1 MASTLFE
8 EDVVRRI
15 HRGALQLGLVVRNFD
30 GFNSLDDSEDEEE
43 MLKKGYV
50 RVAWYPRGREEVVG
64 EGKVNLYD
72 RSLMPGDAVRRN
84 MGDSQRGIVRA
95 VSVSCHLQVV
105 RTKQM
110 VYDVSSQDLEHIM
123 KYTPSRH
130 VVMGSWVGVV
140 RNLYVQLIVCLKNG
154 ARCALSDD
162 SACRLTDVHDYTDE
176 DSAFSCDGFFPGQVL
191 RGPATTFKNATWLS
205 GQQPIL
211 SSKAS
216 FTVTVEEVKVTE
228 LEVHWQTRGLWK
240 DPESDCTDQYDLQP
254 PPRKVTE
261 EMLLRVKPL
270 SYFIAASTQIG
281 DKVMYK
287 IRPGDLDYPR
297 PVTRGNINSF
307 VQPLKTEGIPEVN
320 LGKMGDLKKLDV
332 SSERDS
338 GVCEPRSHQE
348 QGHGDAKE
356 GHDKTEET
364 SGSRKTDEACGGSM
378 DSSRSA
384 TDNSRAGE
392 ISTETS
398 IGADSGTRSETKELG
413 SVTNEGECCDK
424 TEETSSVAMQAS
436 RKTEEALIGSM
447 DSSSGAI
454 KTTKEIS
461 TETNIG
467 SETKG
472 GASCTNEA
480 ISSTQD
486 TSNAVNKAPDDTA
499 MASGGAGGAGSGAVL
514 GSNSEAVDSPRKEN
528 IADLLMYVDEFLD
541 SLGKLQAIKGQLS
554 ENMKELSGAACANI
568 TESAEQKAL
577 SCLLGLSQLS
587 EYHERIANS
596 DGIDGQD
603 YQTEQKINEGLQE
616 LLARAEQPQGYLSQ
630 DASRL
635 QDLKTLMENSSTEST
650 KDIITQVRHL
660 LKLTDAHLLAS
671 SSKEVGDAEV
681 EKLGAAVGKSTSS
694 KNLRRIRGMMLKS
707 RNKRKCEDEKDGS
720 RSSDGEEVWE
730 EDSSEGSSED
740 SDAGSQTDS
749 NASSKGEGS
758 RRHKVVS
765 SLLHRHTKKQHMRM
779 APKRRPPPRPLEVG
793 ERVCVEV
800 THTWTLADVMW
811 QDGTLERG
819 VVSADLVPVHQLDE
833 LEFFPGDFVT
843 KNNESLEN
851 VYGLVC
857 KTDHKERTCLIQW
870 IMRPNQQCNV
880 PTPVNTEEVSVYE
893 LTPHPDFTFNVGD
906 IIVRIADSQRG
917 IATMK
922 KAKSDVKLNSPSALG
937 ANGTHIGGLQ
947 VDQERIDCT
956 QTGDSSTHIGYN
968 MSQMSQENSHIG
980 DCAHTGNAAADT
992 QKGTTQIAT
1001 VAIAGQPGVLSDSC
1015 TPDAVNCQDTPR
1027 DAALAVEHITDVEH
1041 LKENPS
1047 IETIKKSSPVDAAT
1061 TTSLHSCLNDSLTPS
1076 TSTPKTDSLVTLH
1089 PESQSPVTDKE
1100 LGQVETQE
1108 EVTPDQDT
1116 PSVDQMNLTNL
1127 KKDLATQAG
1136 SCPALE
1142 CKSADFESTRGDQGE
1157 GVPCAGQ
1164 VRWINTSGEI
1174 HVAWVDGSECAV
1186 LPQDLYKLEEDSDS
1200 DWSDNDHDD
1209 AHWKDED
1216 QSQGSSDSSTSSWE
1230 TASDASGAADEVN
1243 IASSPNDRQDLIMAS
1258 NMAGDAVPLEPQ
1270 GDDSLSKITVDI
1282 EETRTALHRIRDQ
1295 LASFTNSIPE
1305 NLMEVPQDANH
1316 IHGGSSPGHIEHSR
1330 DGYHSVDTT
1339 ETDNL
1344 EKFNLENGF
1353 QSEASQ
1359 LEPEAEKEVASSP
1372 QQIPAPSPVVEEHT
1386 SQETVASSEKEDDP
1400 GVTEPKEECI
1410 LDNQDATPKT
1420 SEEGTAQAASAQAC
1434 DNFFLMEEVTEN
1446 HQFNSASIV
1455 FQPEDP
1461 KQFSLTMRRE
1471 MRLLQTS
1478 LPQGIRVKGFAD
1490 RMDLFSVLFEGPSNT
1505 PYENGLFYFDARLP
1519 KDYPK
1524 SPPVMHFHAYCSGR
1538 LNPNLY
1544 NDGKVCISLLGTW
1557 TGKGSEI
1564 WTSKSNLLQV
1574 LVSIQGLI
1582 LVSEPYYNEAGY
1594 EKHRDS
1600 VPGTENSRLYNET
1613 AILKMVQSM
1622 TLMLTNPP
1630 EVFHEE
1636 TVSFCRKYGH
1646 RMIRRVEHWLSLGD
1660 RSPGSRAPGKGD
1672 QEDFTAPAFPLLPLS
1687 RGFVLS
1693 TRQALRGYRA
1703 ALGVAGIP
1711 E

>member
-84 MGDSQRGIVRA
+84 MGYSQRGIVRA

-287 IRPGDLDYPR
+287 IRAGDLDYPR
-297 PVTRGNINSF
+297 PVTRGNISSF

-320 LGKMGDLKKLDV
+320 LGKMGESDLKKMD
-332 SSERDS
+332 SQSERVS
-338 GVCEPRSHQE
+338 GGGEPKSHQVPE
-348 QGHGDAKE
+348 DPK
-356 GHDKTEET
+356 
-364 SGSRKTDEACGGSM
+364 
-378 DSSRSA
+378 
-384 TDNSRAGE
+384 
-392 ISTETS
+392 
-398 IGADSGTRSETKELG
+398 
-413 SVTNEGECCDK
+413 ECCDK

-436 RKTEEALIGSM
+436 PKTEEALIGSM

-467 SETKG
+467 SETN
-472 GASCTNEA
+472 GAGSCTNEA

-499 MASGGAGGAGSGAVL
+499 MASGGAGGAGSGAVV

-528 IADLLMYVDEFLD
+528 IADLLGYVDEFLD

-707 RNKRKCEDEKDGS
+707 RNKRKCEEEKDGS

-922 KAKSDVKLNSPSALG
+922 KAKSDVKLNSPSALIG

-956 QTGDSSTHIGYN
+956 QTGDSSTHVSNNI
-968 MSQMSQENSHIG
+968 SQMSQENSHIG
-980 DCAHTGNAAADT
+980 DCARTGNAAVDT
-992 QKGTTQIAT
+992 QMGTTQIAT
-1001 VAIAGQPGVLSDSC
+1001 IAIAGHPGVLSDSC
-1015 TPDAVNCQDTPR
+1015 APDAVNCKDTPR
-1027 DAALAVEHITDVEH
+1027 DAAAAVEHITDVEH

-1047 IETIKKSSPVDAAT
+1047 SETINISLPVDAAT

-1076 TSTPKTDSLVTLH
+1076 TSTPNPQLHKTDSPVTLH
-1089 PESQSPVTDKE
+1089 PESRSPVTDKE
-1100 LGQVETQE
+1100 LGQVEIQKE
-1108 EVTPDQDT
+1108 ATPDQDT
-1116 PSVDQMNLTNL
+1116 PSVDQMNLANL

-1136 SCPALE
+1136 SCPTLE
-1142 CKSADFESTRGDQGE
+1142 CKSSDFESTRGDQDE

-1258 NMAGDAVPLEPQ
+1258 NMGDAVPLEPQ

-1330 DGYHSVDTT
+1330 DGNHSVDTT

-1372 QQIPAPSPVVEEHT
+1372 EQIPAPSAVVEEHT

-1400 GVTEPKEECI
+1400 GVTEPKEECN
-1410 LDNQDATPKT
+1410 LDSQDATPKT
-1420 SEEGTAQAASAQAC
+1420 SEEGTVHAASAQAC

-1660 RSPGSRAPGKGD
+1660 RSPGSQARGKED